1 MAPPM
6 SARVIQTFLGGIAPF
21 SALSQAELEQLAS
34 AAQSIWH
41 RKGARIFEEGA
52 AADCC
57 FVLTAGRLRVVL
69 NSEDGEESV
78 VNEIVPGDLVGEVA
92 LLDGYPRS
100 AALVASDKSH
110 LIAIPA
116 RAFDVLRRNFAFERE
131 LVAQVI
137 ARLRDSTEQV
147 RWISSGDAVARV
159 AWSLVRVARREGR
172 REAQW
177 VVIPRKTHEELAAM
191 AGCARETVTRA
202 LRELEVN
209 ACVQVQKSTMRLDIP
224 RIERYIG
231 AHLGL
236 GPRERLTT
244 T

>member
-1 MAPPM
+1 MAPSM
-6 SARVIQTFLGGIAPF
+6 SARVIQTFLSGVAPF
-21 SALSQAELEQLAS
+21 SALSQTELEQLAS
-34 AAQSIWH
+34 AAQSNWY

-52 AADCC
+52 SGDCC

-69 NSEDGEESV
+69 NSEGGGESV

-100 AALVASDKSH
+100 AALVASEKSH

-116 RAFDVLRRNFAFERE
+116 KAFDVLRRNPAFERD

-137 ARLRDSTEQV
+137 ARLRDSTEHV
-147 RWISSGDAVARV
+147 RWISNGDAVARV

-172 REAQW
+172 RDGPA

-202 LRELEVN
+202 LRGLEEHS
-209 ACVQVQKSTMRLDIP
+209 CVTSQKNTMRLDIP

-236 GPRERLTT
+236 GPRERLATT
-244 T
+244 